1 MHFDLL
7 LVSTMRTLVEVAGFA
22 LIGQGMLALIAGKQR
37 HGNLFYRVLQI
48 ITGPV
53 VKAVRFLSPRLIRDS
68 HVPLLALFLL
78 FCLWILLALAKRHL
92 CGLHGLIC

>member
-1 MHFDLL
+1 MHFDLF
-7 LVSTMRTLVEVAGFA
+7 LVSVVRTLVEVAGFA

-37 HGNLFYRVLQI
+37 HGNPFYRILQI

-53 VKAVRFLSPRLIRDS
+53 VKAARVLSPRFIRDR
-68 HVPLLALFLL
+68 HVPLLAFSLL